1 MPMKVSVI
9 LTSYNK
15 PDFID
20 RVLKSMIE
28 QTYQNWELL
37 IMDDGSEPET
47 LKKIQPFLS
56 DERIHLYP
64 HTVHPAKRLM
74 TVRYATLI
82 NEALTRI
89 SGELICYLTDD
100 TMYCKDRLQKMVDV
114 FQSKSHVDIVY
125 SSQRVVHID
134 KHLVE
139 TMTFVREA
147 EHVLEHAS
155 FQVDHCSVMHRRR
168 LLPLIDEKFGQYWDD
183 DPKHWHHADSVFWM
197 RLNHFAAF
205 YPLKEVLDI
214 TFKTPQSFHHMFS
227 SMPYDVIDGT
237 VIERE
242 GAYFQLAYGNLH
254 EIDKRWVH
262 EKKIRAIRVPLICA
276 MKYEVKDKRVVPNY
290 TVVTADNGRTI
301 YYIEDQKKRRFA
313 SKRDMQYFQFHPK
326 EMCTVSNELLQTLDE
341 GKIIQ
346 VSPEFSPPN
355 RRLFKWQRDVY
366 LFVHDT
372 FCRIA
377 PEVVKLFAFYHQP
390 IKLYPSHFTLF
401 QEGKSI
407 VPLYMESFHEFDMS
421 LYQTSG
427 RKHSS

>member
-1 MPMKVSVI
+1 MIMKVSVI

-20 RVLKSMIE
+20 RVLKSMVE

-47 LKKIQPFLS
+47 TKKIQPFL
-56 DERIHLYP
+56 DDKRIHLYP
-64 HTVHPAKRLM
+64 HTVHPAKRLE

-89 SGELICYLTDD
+89 TGELICYLTDD
-100 TMYCKDRLQKMVDV
+100 TMYRKDRLQKMVDV
-114 FQSKSHVDIVY
+114 FQSKPHIDIVY
-125 SSQRVVHID
+125 SSQRVVHVD

-139 TMTFVREA
+139 TMSFVREA
-147 EHVLEHAS
+147 DQMLEHAS

-168 LLPLIDEKFGQYWDD
+168 LLPLIYEKYGQYWDD

-197 RLNHFAAF
+197 RLNYFAAF
-205 YPLKEVLDI
+205 FPLKDVLD
-214 TFKTPQSFHHMFS
+214 TTYKTPQSFHHMFS
-227 SMPYDVIDGT
+227 SMPYDLIDGT

-242 GAYFQLAYGNLH
+242 GAYCQIAHGNLH
-254 EIDKRWVH
+254 GIDRCWVN
-262 EKKIRAIRVPLICA
+262 EKKRRAIRIPLLCA
-276 MKYEVKDKRVVPNY
+276 MKYEMNEMLAVPNY
-290 TVVTADNGRTI
+290 TVVSADNGRTF

-326 EMCTVSNELLQTLDE
+326 EIYTISNDLLQTFDDGE
-341 GKIIQ
+341 IIQ
-346 VSPEFSPPN
+346 AFPVFSPPN
-355 RRLFKWQRDVY
+355 RRLFKWEQDVY
-366 LFVHDT
+366 LLMHDT
-372 FCRIA
+372 FCRIV
-377 PEVVKLFAFYHQP
+377 PEVMKLFAFNHQP
-390 IKLYPSHFTLF
+390 IRLFPSQFTLF
-401 QEGKSI
+401 QEGKPI
-407 VPLYMESFHEFDMS
+407 VPLYMESLHEFDMS